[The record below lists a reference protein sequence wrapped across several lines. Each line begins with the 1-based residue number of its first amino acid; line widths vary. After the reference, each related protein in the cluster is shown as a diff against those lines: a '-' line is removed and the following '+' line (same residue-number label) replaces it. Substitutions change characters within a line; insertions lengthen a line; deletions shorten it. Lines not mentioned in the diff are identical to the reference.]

1 VTLRATPWLLAVFF
15 AASALFAMRPDL
27 DLAASRALL
36 DPAGHFVL
44 DGNRWIY
51 LLNDTVTWL
60 SRVAALV
67 LLVATV
73 LALLP
78 LPARDAGTAAQ
89 GGAQSGAQSGAQG
102 GTGGGAQPA
111 KSWRAW
117 CRARRAPIVFLL
129 LSLALGPGLLVNTL
143 LKEHSGRAR
152 PVTTVTFGGTK
163 QFSGAWVIGD
173 QCARNCAFVS
183 GHAAVAAWPVA
194 GAFLARR
201 RRTRRAWLAGGL
213 LAGLAVGLGRMAT
226 GSHFLSDVVLA
237 VLMVYLVTAA
247 CAAWLLRRPDPHR
260 A

>member
-1 VTLRATPWLLAVFF
+1 VTLRATPWLLAAFL
-15 AASALFAMRPDL
+15 AASVLFALRPDL

-36 DPAGHFVL
+36 DAGGHFVL

-51 LLNDTVTWL
+51 LLNDTITAL

-67 LLVATV
+67 LLVATA
-73 LALLP
+73 LAFVP
-78 LPARDAGTAAQ
+78 PAGR
-89 GGAQSGAQSGAQG
+89 
-102 GTGGGAQPA
+102 
-111 KSWRAW
+111 WRAW
-117 CRARRAPIVFLL
+117 CRARRAPLLFLL
-129 LSLALGPGLLVNTL
+129 LSLALGPGLLVNTI

-152 PVTTVTFGGTK
+152 PVTTAPFGGDR
-163 QFSGAWVIGD
+163 QFTGAWAPAD

-183 GHAAVAAWPVA
+183 GHAAVSAWPVA

-201 RRTRRAWLAGGL
+201 RGTRRAWLAAGL
-213 LAGLAVGLGRMAT
+213 AAGLAVGLGRMAT

-247 CAAWLLRRPDPHR
+247 CAAWLLPRPPQDR